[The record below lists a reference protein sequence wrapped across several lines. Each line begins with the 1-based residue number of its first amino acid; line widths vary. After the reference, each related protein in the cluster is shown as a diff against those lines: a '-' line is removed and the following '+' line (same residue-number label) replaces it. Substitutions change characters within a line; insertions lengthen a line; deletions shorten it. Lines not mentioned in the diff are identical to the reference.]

1 MEKLCLHPRQRED
14 RHKRQ
19 NDDSHCEE
27 NWMPYHLGCIQ
38 GDLPDS
44 RPVFSMRFVVL
55 LGSPEDVLG
64 HYDSRIHQHAD
75 SNCDPSKGHDVR
87 RNADVMHEEER
98 AKHSQRQGQCND
110 EDAAEMPQ
118 EKYVGERDQDN
129 LFDQGRLERI
139 DGMPN
144 EITAVVEG
152 DDVNTF
158 GQPRFQSLDLLFHR
172 VDDLKR
178 VSSVTNHYY
187 ATDHLLTCLVQH
199 APTKLR
205 AKVHISDIADIHGS
219 SSTCFERDVVDV
231 GDGIDQPNPTYRLL
245 GVVDLQNLSAHIAIA
260 TLHR

>member
-1 MEKLCLHPRQRED
+1 
-14 RHKRQ
+14 
-19 NDDSHCEE
+19 
-27 NWMPYHLGCIQ
+27 
-38 GDLPDS
+38 
-44 RPVFSMRFVVL
+44 
-55 LGSPEDVLG
+55 
-64 HYDSRIHQHAD
+64 
-75 SNCDPSKGHDVR
+75 
-87 RNADVMHEEER
+87 
-98 AKHSQRQGQCND
+98 
-110 EDAAEMPQ
+110 MPQ

-158 GQPRFQSLDLLFHR
+158 GQPRFQSLDLLFHG
-172 VDDLKR
+172 VNDFKR
-178 VSSVTNHYY
+178 VSSVANHYY
-187 ATDHLLTCLVQH
+187 ATDHFLTCLVQH
-199 APTKLR
+199 APTKLG